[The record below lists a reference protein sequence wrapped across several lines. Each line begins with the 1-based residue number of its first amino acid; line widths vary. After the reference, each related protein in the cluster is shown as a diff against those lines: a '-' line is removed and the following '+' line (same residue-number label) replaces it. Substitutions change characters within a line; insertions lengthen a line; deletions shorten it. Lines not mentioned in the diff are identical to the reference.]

1 MVKVVVIIVFVVIVV
16 VVIVVVIVIG
26 SCGGHQSAS
35 DPKEQ
40 SEPGLLAVFQH
51 STVD

>member
-1 MVKVVVIIVFVVIVV
+1 MVKVVVVVV
-16 VVIVVVIVIG
+16 VVIVVIVTG